1 MPSFPVFYQ
10 SYSLDESVAPGSAV
24 RMSVEE
30 ILDAMQ
36 VDKKRSG
43 ARVKY
48 ALPVR
53 IGDVKPGIEVSD
65 IELIFR

>member
-1 MPSFPVFYQ
+1 MRIGLPV
-10 SYSLDESVAPGSAV
+10 EIPPGMT
-24 RMSVEE
+24 REE
-30 ILDAMQ
+30 INEAMQ

-53 IGDVKPGIEVSD
+53 IGEVRPGIEVSD
-65 IELIFR
+65 IETIFR